1 MNILIAV
8 ATRHG
13 STLEI
18 GERIA
23 QELRSGGYVVD
34 VRDVEEASA
43 IEQYGAAVVGS
54 AIYMGNWLPAARQFV
69 ERNREVLTGVPVW
82 LFSRGPLGQA
92 DPPPHGDPAHLDE
105 LMHATG
111 ALAHRIFAGELD
123 TSELGLGE
131 RLITR
136 VVKAPAGDFRD
147 WATIRAWAHEIAMT
161 LATPAG
167 VHQ

>member
-1 MNILIAV
+1 MDILIAV
-8 ATRHG
+8 ASRHG
-13 STLEI
+13 STHEI

-23 QELRSGGYVVD
+23 QELRHVGHVVD
-34 VRDVEEASA
+34 VRAADEDAMVAR
-43 IEQYGAAVVGS
+43 YGAVIVGS

-69 ERNREVLTGVPVW
+69 ERNRDWLAAVPVW
-82 LFSRGPLGQA
+82 LFSSGPLGQG
-92 DPPPHGDPAHLDE
+92 DPQPHGDPAHLDAI
-105 LMHATG
+105 MQATHAR
-111 ALAHRIFAGELD
+111 AHRIFVGKLD
-123 TSELGLGE
+123 PSGLGLGE

-147 WATIRAWAHEIAMT
+147 WETIRAWTHEIAMT